1 MRCAYQ
7 CYEIG
12 GPWIAENPD
21 CPEHG
26 RAGQARREE
35 AEEERASVAQLLQQ
49 VETLQERVD
58 TLEGRVRAMEL
69 QHTRFK
75 A

>member
-1 MRCAYQ
+1 MCQHQ

-26 RAGQARREE
+26 SNKHGDCGYQCHQVGGPFIAENPECPQHGAGNWGNYKE
-35 AEEERASVAQLLQQ
+35 
-49 VETLQERVD
+49 
-58 TLEGRVRAMEL
+58 
-69 QHTRFK
+69 
-75 A
+75 